1 MAKADVAA
9 AHDTDDERRVP
20 AAILADFQAQGLG
33 HGAVPGQLA
42 IEKTLEAGIGGVSL
56 LAGMGGRFLF
66 VQPIHLAQEI
76 DIFGQGRCRPADA
89 FAGFL
94 RNVLPAFFRHL
105 AGQ

>member
-42 IEKTLEAGIGGVSL
+42 IEKALEAGIGGVSL